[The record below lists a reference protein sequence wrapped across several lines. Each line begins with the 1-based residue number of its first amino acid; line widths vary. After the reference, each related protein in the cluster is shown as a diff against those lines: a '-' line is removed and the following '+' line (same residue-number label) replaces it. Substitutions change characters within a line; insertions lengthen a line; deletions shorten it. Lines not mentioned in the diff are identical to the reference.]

1 MQQKSPG
8 FQAAKL
14 LLSLIPIV
22 ISAGVMAI
30 GVRLGL
36 LQFVN
41 HISAVGL
48 NATTHV
54 FSGLL
59 IGIIIYVAM
68 LYLFRVGE
76 VRKLLSR

>member
-1 MQQKSPG
+1 
-8 FQAAKL
+8 
-14 LLSLIPIV
+14 V

-30 GVRLGL
+30 CVRLGL
-36 LQFVN
+36 LQFAN

-48 NATTHV
+48 NATTQV

-59 IGIIIYVAM
+59 IGVTIYVAM
-68 LYLFRVGE
+68 LYMFRVGE